1 MTTISIE
8 LSDVEMKTFEF
19 VADDPQFWAENL
31 VRSRIKMGA
40 DEITQ
45 TVVKHCLD
53 NGLEIPAS
61 RDEIIMFGFDQNIV
75 KTVQEHNQW
84 VLDNSPTI
92 ESPEPE

>member
-19 VADDPQFWAENL
+19 VADDPQFWVENL
-31 VRSRIKMGA
+31 ARSRIKMGA

-61 RDEIIMFGFDQNIV
+61 RDEIIMFGFEQNIV
-75 KTVQEHNQW
+75 KTVEEHNQW
-84 VLDNSPTI
+84 VLDNSPVI
-92 ESPEPE
+92 EESSPE